1 MPLVMA
7 GMSFDVSI
15 SSIRFK
21 SSPMLGIVRMQK
33 FSLCLYP
40 EVKQVY
46 ASCGAKAAISERS
59 LILRIQV
66 SIFSFM
72 YSFRYISEPIAAPR
86 SFWPLVVILM
96 LVPLKILCASSRYL
110 GLTITHVCFCFVL

>member
-15 SSIRFK
+15 SSIHFK
-21 SSPMLGIVRMQK
+21 SSPMLGIVCMQK
-33 FSLCLYP
+33 CSLCLYP

-46 ASCGAKAAISERS
+46 TSCGAKAAISERS
-59 LILRIQV
+59 FISRIQV

-72 YSFRYISEPIAAPR
+72 YSFWYISEPIAAPR
-86 SFWPLVVILM
+86 CVLPLIVILM
-96 LVPLKILCASSRYL
+96 LVPLKILCASSRCL
-110 GLTITHVCFCFVL
+110 GLTITHVLSACW